1 MQELE
6 EAEEKLTLKTK
17 EYKEAIK
24 HRESAK
30 ADFEE
35 LNNEL
40 LDERSKTR
48 RLEKEAT
55 EVETKI
61 AQLQS
66 RVDTLK
72 ADLRKA
78 ESGECAK
85 LSLFSYLAFIFCL
98 GLYEIL
104 VDMELTK
111 AKQAAESERL
121 LKEGLQAKLAAFGD
135 ENPGKEARRLGEELE
150 RLNERHAEI
159 VAQEDQKRKQ
169 LGQLAELQSQFE
181 EKDNELKASRAK
193 LEEERAQFALQ
204 QEQNSKNVEV
214 QYDRLQKAYEENTA
228 QLKLE
233 NDTLR
238 AELSRLHAE
247 IEMSRPG
254 INEQQL
260 HEILNW
266 VNEEKATR
274 EEMEVSRL

>member
-1 MQELE
+1 MVKAFFLKHCGTKAGYELVNSDSIFRILTEFCLTQGLTFLPVIRVLCSSSVPFLQELE
-6 EAEEKLTLKTK
+6 EAEEKLTLRTK

-55 EVETKI
+55 EVETKL

-78 ESGECAK
+78 ESARH
-85 LSLFSYLAFIFCL
+85 
-98 GLYEIL
+98 EI
-104 VDMELTK
+104 DMELTK

-135 ENPGKEARRLGEELE
+135 ETPGEEARRLGEELE

-169 LGQLAELQSQFE
+169 LVEHYQGQLAELQSQFE
-181 EKDNELKASRAK
+181 EKDNELRALRAK

-214 QYDRLQKAYEENTA
+214 RVE
-228 QLKLE
+228 
-233 NDTLR
+233 
-238 AELSRLHAE
+238 
-247 IEMSRPG
+247 
-254 INEQQL
+254 
-260 HEILNW
+260 
-266 VNEEKATR
+266 
-274 EEMEVSRL
+274 